1 MNERLNRFTS
11 LLKQIFEL
19 DKSDLDFG
27 IYRVMNLRKAQIEE
41 FLTERLQQINPSLA
55 KEARQ
60 VLDINKQERHI
71 RGGLATR
78 EKYLHMGHH

>member
-41 FLTERLQQINPSLA
+41 FLTERLPLTVLLQKHNTCSLRAGQQGRNPRQN
-55 KEARQ
+55 EA
-60 VLDINKQERHI
+60 N
-71 RGGLATR
+71 
-78 EKYLHMGHH
+78 

>member
-1 MNERLNRFTS
+1 M
-11 LLKQIFEL
+11 
-19 DKSDLDFG
+19 KS
-27 IYRVMNLRKAQIEE
+27 YIEE
-41 FLTERLQQINPSLA
+41 RAIEIAKYIIVHKDVTERLQQINPSLA